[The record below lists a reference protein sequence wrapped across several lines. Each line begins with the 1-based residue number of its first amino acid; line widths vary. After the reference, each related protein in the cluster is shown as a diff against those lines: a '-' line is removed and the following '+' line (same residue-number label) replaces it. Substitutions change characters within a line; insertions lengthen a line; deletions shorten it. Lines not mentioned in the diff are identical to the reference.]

1 MNVAILLR
9 EKGSDVVTLPAD
21 RSIAEAV
28 KLLAERRIGAVLV
41 TGGDGRMI
49 GILSE
54 RDIVWALA
62 KSGPGILDAAVAD
75 HMSRSVETTTAGEA
89 IHSIMERM
97 TNGRF
102 RHVPVLDAD
111 TLVGIVSIG
120 DVVKHRLAEMEA
132 ETEALREYITT

>member
-1 MNVAILLR
+1 MNVAALLR
-9 EKGSDVVTLPAD
+9 VKGSDVVTLPSD
-21 RSIAEAV
+21 RTLGEAV
-28 KLLAERRIGAVLV
+28 KLLAQRRIGAVVV
-41 TGGDGRMI
+41 TDGRGRMI

-54 RDIVWALA
+54 RDIVRALA
-62 KSGPGILDAAVAD
+62 ELGPRILDAKVVD
-75 HMSRSVETTTAGEA
+75 HMSRRVETTTVDEA

-111 TLVGIVSIG
+111 TLLGIVSIG